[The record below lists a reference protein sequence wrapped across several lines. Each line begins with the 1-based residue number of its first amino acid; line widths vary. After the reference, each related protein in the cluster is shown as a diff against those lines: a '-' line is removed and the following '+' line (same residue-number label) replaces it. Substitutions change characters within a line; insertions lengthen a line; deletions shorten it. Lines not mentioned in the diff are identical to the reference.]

1 MKNIKTP
8 YIFFFLS
15 ALILL
20 QSVLA
25 YTIPSGQFEQTSRTV
40 NNLQHAQVIPDGF
53 KAIPKHFSI
62 QGGILGF
69 AAGNALHESKQGKS
83 MVTTLEWIAERI
95 NNASDTSQV
104 FTKLHESL
112 QLFQKEKE
120 EGKLAQT
127 QKYLAIWHNLYG
139 KMDSAVYYLQLTIP
153 FYEKTLQKDTLAKTY
168 LDLSGYLS
176 SKAEY
181 AEAMDAVF
189 KALDIYREANNQR
202 GIALCYTGL
211 CDLLYSQYKFEEG
224 NEYCDM
230 AIAIQT
236 QLDVPEDLAITY
248 RRKSANLLFIEGEKE
263 NALHVINEAIAIY
276 AKMGETGVPYMA
288 CINWRGNILKYLDR
302 FDEALADYNSN
313 LKKSEEMGL
322 TRYSLVSLANIGH
335 VFTMQEQYEQAIPYT
350 LRAIEIMERT
360 GNTKNLWENYM
371 HVANSYEKLGQF
383 EEALKYNKLH
393 AEAYA
398 DFLRS
403 STERLESELL
413 VKYETE
419 KKQETISRQEAQIAQ
434 QRIVQILYISIAGI
448 LIISLFGMFISRRS
462 IRRKR
467 KALQS
472 LNLQLDA
479 KNRQNE
485 LLMKEIHH
493 RVKNNLELVKSL
505 IALQCAQM
513 EDSESKDAML
523 ESQNRVQSMGI
534 IHQKLY
540 QGENLGSIEMKDY
553 FVNLSEGILDAF
565 DAEDKVKIECAMENL
580 ELDIDTA
587 VPIGLI
593 VNELLTNS
601 LKYAFPEKSKG
612 IVQISLSKPKPGILT
627 LTVSD
632 NGVGKIKGQQV
643 RGTGFGSQLVDLL
656 TRQLNGEMTEI
667 TEIGTSTKFMFR
679 ISKAA

>member
-1 MKNIKTP
+1 
-8 YIFFFLS
+8 
-15 ALILL
+15 
-20 QSVLA
+20 
-25 YTIPSGQFEQTSRTV
+25 
-40 NNLQHAQVIPDGF
+40 
-53 KAIPKHFSI
+53 
-62 QGGILGF
+62 
-69 AAGNALHESKQGKS
+69 
-83 MVTTLEWIAERI
+83 
-95 NNASDTSQV
+95 
-104 FTKLHESL
+104 
-112 QLFQKEKE
+112 
-120 EGKLAQT
+120 
-127 QKYLAIWHNLYG
+127 
-139 KMDSAVYYLQLTIP
+139 MDSAVYYLQLTIP
-153 FYEKTLQKDTLAKTY
+153 FYEKTQQKDTLAQTY

-181 AEAMDAVF
+181 AEAMNVVF
-189 KALDIYREANNQR
+189 KALDIYQDTENPR

-263 NALHVINEAIAIY
+263 QALHVINQAIGIY
-276 AKMGETGVPYMA
+276 DELGETGLLYMA

-302 FDEALADYNSN
+302 FDEALADYRSN

-350 LRAIEIMERT
+350 LQAIEIMKRT

-371 HVANSYEKLGQF
+371 HAANSYEKLGRF
-383 EEALKYNKLH
+383 EEALKYSKLH
-393 AEAYA
+393 AETYA

-448 LIISLFGMFISRRS
+448 LIISLFGMFMSRRS
-462 IRRKR
+462 IRKKR
-467 KALQS
+467 KALQA

-493 RVKNNLELVKSL
+493 RVKNNLEMVKSL

-513 EDSESKDAML
+513 EDSTSKDAMI

-553 FVNLSEGILDAF
+553 FINLSEGILDAF
-565 DAEDKVKIECAMENL
+565 DAEEKVKIECAMENL

-601 LKYAFPEKSKG
+601 LKYAFPERANG
-612 IVQISLSKPKPGILT
+612 IVQISLSKPNPGILT

-632 NGVGKIKGQQV
+632 NGVGKIKGQQAQ
-643 RGTGFGSQLVDLL
+643 GTGFGSQLVDLL

-667 TEIGTSTKFMFR
+667 TETGTSTKFMFR
-679 ISKAA
+679 ITKAA

>member
-1 MKNIKTP
+1 MAYNAGK
-8 YIFFFLS
+8 IFSLVCLTILYASGAS
-15 ALILL
+15 A
-20 QSVLA
+20 
-25 YTIPSGQFEQTSRTV
+25 GQNSNTSNAFSLDWIVASMHNPDDT
-40 NNLQHAQVIPDGF
+40 AQV
-53 KAIPKHFSI
+53 FS
-62 QGGILGF
+62 
-69 AAGNALHESKQGKS
+69 
-83 MVTTLEWIAERI
+83 
-95 NNASDTSQV
+95 
-104 FTKLHESL
+104 KLHEL
-112 QLFQKEKE
+112 LHLYQ
-120 EGKLAQT
+120 EGKDQQQLTQIQKNLAT
-127 QKYLAIWHNLYG
+127 WHNLYG
-139 KMDSAVYYLQLTIP
+139 RMDSAVHYLQLTLP
-153 FYEKTLQKDTLAKTY
+153 FYEATQQMEKLARTNLQ
-168 LDLSGYLS
+168 LSEYLS

-181 AEAMDAVF
+181 AEAMNAVF
-189 KALDIYREANNQR
+189 NALEIYQDTDNQR

-236 QLDVPEDLAITY
+236 QLNVPEDLAITY
-248 RRKSANLLFIEGEKE
+248 RRKSANLLFIDGETE
-263 NALHVINEAIAIY
+263 HALSVINQAIDIY
-276 AKMGETGVPYMA
+276 DELGESGIPYMA

-302 FDEALADYNSN
+302 FDEALDDYHSN
-313 LKKSEEMGL
+313 LKKSQEMGL

-335 VFTMQEQYEQAIPYT
+335 VYTMQEQYEQAIPYS
-350 LRAIEIMERT
+350 LQAIDIMGRT

-393 AEAYA
+393 ADAYA

-419 KKQETISRQEAQIAQ
+419 KNQETIHQQELQIAQ
-434 QRIVQILYISIAGI
+434 QRKVQTLYISIAGI
-448 LIISLFGMFISRRS
+448 LILSLFGMVKSTLTIRKKRS
-462 IRRKR
+462 V
-467 KALQS
+467 LQA

-493 RVKNNLELVKSL
+493 RVKNNLEMVKSL

-513 EDSESKDAML
+513 EDSTSKDAML

-540 QGENLGSIEMKDY
+540 QGDQPGSIEMKDY
-553 FVNLSEGILDAF
+553 FINLGEGILDAF
-565 DAEDKVKIECAMENL
+565 NAEDKVKIECVMENL

-601 LKYAFPEKSKG
+601 LKYAFPGDAEG
-612 IVQISLSKPKPGILT
+612 IIRINLSKSEADMLS
-627 LTVSD
+627 LMVSD
-632 NGVGKIKGQQV
+632 NGVGKTIGKQL
-643 RGTGFGSQLVDLL
+643 RGTGFGSQLIHLL
-656 TRQLNGEMTEI
+656 TRQLNGEMTEDSE
-667 TEIGTSTKFMFR
+667 TGTSTRFFFR
-679 ISKAA
+679 VSKAA

>member
-1 MKNIKTP
+1 MIYKTAKL
-8 YIFFFLS
+8 FLICLLIVDSS
-15 ALILL
+15 AAL
-20 QSVLA
+20 Q
-25 YTIPSGQFEQTSRTV
+25 GQNKT
-40 NNLQHAQVIPDGF
+40 
-53 KAIPKHFSI
+53 FS
-62 QGGILGF
+62 
-69 AAGNALHESKQGKS
+69 NAPT
-83 MVTTLEWIAERI
+83 MEWIAAHI
-95 NNASDTSQV
+95 HNTSDSTRV
-104 FTKLHESL
+104 FTKLHEAV
-112 QLFQKEKE
+112 QLFEYEKDQE
-120 EGKLAQT
+120 QLAQT
-127 QKYLAIWHNLYG
+127 QAFLSTWHNLYG
-139 KMDSAVYYLQLTIP
+139 KMDSAVYYLQLAIP
-153 FYEKTLQKDTLAKTY
+153 FYKDTQQKDILAQTW
-168 LDLSGYLS
+168 LQLSEYLS
-176 SKAEY
+176 SRAEY
-181 AEAMDAVF
+181 AEAMNAVF
-189 KALDIYREANNQR
+189 KALEIYQEADNRR
-202 GIALCYTGL
+202 GVALCYTGL

-230 AIAIQT
+230 AIAIQKE
-236 QLDVPEDLAITY
+236 LNVPEDLAITY
-248 RRKSANLLFIEGEKE
+248 RRKSANLLFIEGETE
-263 NALHVINEAIAIY
+263 HALRVINQAIDIY
-276 AKMGETGVPYMA
+276 DALGETGLLYMA

-302 FDEALADYNSN
+302 FDEALDDYHSN
-313 LKKSEEMGL
+313 LNKSQEMGL

-350 LRAIEIMERT
+350 LQAIEIMERT

-371 HVANSYEKLGQF
+371 HLANSYEKLGQF

-393 AEAYA
+393 AEEYA

-434 QRIVQILYISIAGI
+434 QRKVQILYISIAGI
-448 LIISLFGMFISRRS
+448 LILSLFGMFISLRS
-462 IRRKR
+462 IRNKR
-467 KALQS
+467 IALQA

-513 EDSESKDAML
+513 EDSASKDAMV

-553 FVNLSEGILDAF
+553 FINLGEGILDAF

-601 LKYAFPEKSKG
+601 LKYAFPQNANG
-612 IVQISLSKPKPGILT
+612 IVQISLSQPNPGILT

-632 NGVGKIKGQQV
+632 NGVGKINGQQA

-656 TRQLNGEMTEI
+656 TRQLNGEMTEKSE
-667 TEIGTSTKFMFR
+667 TGTSTIFR
-679 ISKAA
+679 FKISKAA

>member
-1 MKNIKTP
+1 MNKIICRRMLLVMSTAKQIGINVLNLLMVCKSGKLLGL
-8 YIFFFLS
+8 IF
-15 ALILL
+15 LL
-20 QSVLA
+20 GTTLPTA
-25 YTIPSGQFEQTSRTV
+25 
-40 NNLQHAQVIPDGF
+40 
-53 KAIPKHFSI
+53 I
-62 QGGILGF
+62 QGQ
-69 AAGNALHESKQGKS
+69 NRNNPNSS
-83 MVTTLEWIAERI
+83 TLDWIAERI
-95 NNASDTSQV
+95 NNAKDTAQV
-104 FTKLHESL
+104 FSKLHESL
-112 QLFQKEKE
+112 HLFQNEK
-120 EGKLAQT
+120 GKLAQT
-127 QKYLAIWHNLYG
+127 HKYMAAWHNLYG
-139 KMDSAVYYLQLTIP
+139 KMDSAVYYLQLTIS
-153 FYEKTLQKDTLAKTY
+153 FYEDTQQKDSLAKTY
-168 LDLSGYLS
+168 LQLSDYLS
-176 SKAEY
+176 SKADY
-181 AEAMDAVF
+181 AEAMNEVF
-189 KALDIYREANNQR
+189 KALEIYQETDNQR

-236 QLDVPEDLAITY
+236 QLNVPEDLAITY
-248 RRKSANLLFIEGEKE
+248 RRKSANLLFIDGETE
-263 NALHVINEAIAIY
+263 HALRVINQAIDIY
-276 AKMGETGVPYMA
+276 DEMGETGLRYMA

-302 FDEALADYNSN
+302 FDEALDDYHSN

-335 VFTMQEQYEQAIPYT
+335 VYTMREQYEKAIPYT
-350 LRAIEIMERT
+350 LQAIEIMEST

-383 EEALKYNKLH
+383 EQALKYNKLH

-419 KKQETISRQEAQIAQ
+419 KKQDTISRQEARIAQ

-448 LIISLFGMFISRRS
+448 LVISLLGMFISMHS
-462 IRRKR
+462 IRKKR
-467 KALQS
+467 KALQA
-472 LNLQLDA
+472 LNQQLDA

-493 RVKNNLELVKSL
+493 RVKNNLEMVKSL

-513 EDSESKDAML
+513 EDSTSKDAML

-565 DAEDKVKIECAMENL
+565 DAEEKVKIECAMESL

-612 IVQISLSKPKPGILT
+612 MVQISLSQPDPGILT

-632 NGVGKIKGQQV
+632 NGVGKIKGQKPL
-643 RGTGFGSQLVDLL
+643 GTGFGSQLVDLL

-667 TEIGTSTKFMFR
+667 SETGTSTKFRFR
-679 ISKAA
+679 ITKAA

>member
-1 MKNIKTP
+1 MNKVICRRMLLALSTAKQMGLNVLNFLMVCKP
-8 YIFFFLS
+8 GKLLCLIFLLG
-15 ALILL
+15 AILPTDVQGQNL
-20 QSVLA
+20 NNPN
-25 YTIPSGQFEQTSRTV
+25 PS
-40 NNLQHAQVIPDGF
+40 
-53 KAIPKHFSI
+53 
-62 QGGILGF
+62 
-69 AAGNALHESKQGKS
+69 
-83 MVTTLEWIAERI
+83 TLDWIAERI
-95 NNASDTSQV
+95 NNASDTTQV
-104 FTKLHESL
+104 FKKLHESL
-112 QLFQKEKE
+112 HLFQEEKE

-127 QKYLAIWHNLYG
+127 HKYLAIWHNLYG
-139 KMDSAVYYLQLTIP
+139 KMDSAVYYLQFTIP
-153 FYEKTLQKDTLAKTY
+153 FYEDTQQKDTLAKTY
-168 LDLSGYLS
+168 LQLSGYYS
-176 SKAEY
+176 SKAGY

-189 KALDIYREANNQR
+189 KALELYQEMENQR

-211 CDLLYSQYKFEEG
+211 CDLLYSQYKFAEG

-236 QLDVPEDLAITY
+236 QLNVPEDLAITY
-248 RRKSANLLFIEGEKE
+248 RRKSANLLFIDGERD
-263 NALHVINEAIAIY
+263 NALRVINQAIDIY
-276 AKMGETGVPYMA
+276 DEMGESGLLYMA

-302 FDEALADYNSN
+302 FDEALGDYHSN
-313 LKKSEEMGL
+313 LRKSEEMGL

-350 LRAIEIMERT
+350 LRAIEIMEKT

-371 HVANSYEKLGQF
+371 HLSNSYEKLGQF

-393 AEAYA
+393 AEEYA

-419 KKQETISRQEAQIAQ
+419 KKQETISRQEVQIAQ

-448 LIISLFGMFISRRS
+448 LILSLFGMLISRRS
-462 IRRKR
+462 IRKKR
-467 KALQS
+467 KALQA

-513 EDSESKDAML
+513 EDSASKDAMI

-553 FVNLSEGILDAF
+553 FINLSEGILDAF
-565 DAEDKVKIECAMENL
+565 DAEEKVKIECAMENL

-601 LKYAFPEKSKG
+601 LKYAFPERAQG
-612 IVQISLSKPKPGILT
+612 RVQISLSQPDPGILT

-632 NGVGKIKGQQV
+632 NGVGKIKGQQP

-667 TEIGTSTKFMFR
+667 TKAGTSTMFR
-679 ISKAA
+679 FKISKAA

>member
-1 MKNIKTP
+1 MCRELLALLIAKQKGIEFLNFLTVRKAGELLCL
-8 YIFFFLS
+8 IF
-15 ALILL
+15 LL
-20 QSVLA
+20 GAAFPTSIHGQNRNNPK
-25 YTIPSGQFEQTSRTV
+25 PS
-40 NNLQHAQVIPDGF
+40 
-53 KAIPKHFSI
+53 
-62 QGGILGF
+62 
-69 AAGNALHESKQGKS
+69 
-83 MVTTLEWIAERI
+83 TLDWIANRI
-95 NNASDTSQV
+95 NNANDTTQV
-104 FTKLHESL
+104 FIKLHEAL
-112 QLFQKEKE
+112 HLFQLGKDNE
-120 EGKLAQT
+120 ELAQT
-127 QKYLAIWHNLYG
+127 HKYLSTWHNLYG

-153 FYEKTLQKDTLAKTY
+153 FYEDTQQKDTLAQTY
-168 LDLSGYLS
+168 LQLSEYLS
-176 SKAEY
+176 SKADY

-189 KALDIYREANNQR
+189 KALEIFQEMDNQR

-224 NEYCDM
+224 NEYCDL

-236 QLDVPEDLAITY
+236 QLNVPEDLAITY

-263 NALHVINEAIAIY
+263 NALHVINKAIDIY
-276 AKMGETGVPYMA
+276 DDRGETGLLYMA
-288 CINWRGNILKYLDR
+288 CINWRGNILKYLNR
-302 FDEALADYNSN
+302 FDEAFDDYHSN

-335 VFTMQEQYEQAIPYT
+335 VYTMQEQYEQAIPYT
-350 LRAIEIMERT
+350 LQAIEIMKKT
-360 GNTKNLWENYM
+360 GNSKNLWENYM
-371 HVANSYEKLGQF
+371 HLSNSYEKLGQF
-383 EEALKYNKLH
+383 KEALRYNKLH

-434 QRIVQILYISIAGI
+434 QRIVQILYISIGGI
-448 LIISLFGMFISRRS
+448 LVLSLFGMLNSIRS
-462 IRRKR
+462 IRKKR
-467 KALQS
+467 KALQT
-472 LNLQLDA
+472 LNIQLDA

-513 EDSESKDAML
+513 EDSASKDAMI

-540 QGENLGSIEMKDY
+540 QGENPGSIEMKDY
-553 FVNLSEGILDAF
+553 FINLSEGILDAF
-565 DAEDKVKIECAMENL
+565 DAEEKVKIECAMDNL

-601 LKYAFPEKSKG
+601 LKYAFPENAQG
-612 IVQISLSKPKPGILT
+612 IVQISLTQPDPGILT

-632 NGVGKIKGQQV
+632 NGVGKIIGQQP

-667 TEIGTSTKFMFR
+667 TETGTSTKFRFR
-679 ISKAA
+679 ITKAA

>member
-1 MKNIKTP
+1 MYKYLAIFVYDMTKKAYMGSVCRSLCVALATGKGEALNLFSFFRKVDKTSNW
-8 YIFFFLS
+8 L
-15 ALILL
+15 ALI
-20 QSVLA
+20 
-25 YTIPSGQFEQTSRTV
+25 
-40 NNLQHAQVIPDGF
+40 
-53 KAIPKHFSI
+53 FSI
-62 QGGILGF
+62 GVIFSGPLYGQNRSPAKATPLD
-69 AAGNALHESKQGKS
+69 
-83 MVTTLEWIAERI
+83 WIADRI
-95 NNASDTSQV
+95 NNASDTTQV
-104 FTKLHESL
+104 YTKLHESL
-112 QLFQKEKE
+112 QLFQEEKSE
-120 EGKLAQT
+120 DKLAQT
-127 QKYLAIWHNLYG
+127 HKYLAIWHNLYG
-139 KMDSAVYYLQLTIP
+139 KMDSAVHYLQLTLS
-153 FYEKTLQKDTLAKTY
+153 FYENTQQTDTLAQTY
-168 LDLSGYLS
+168 LQFSEYLS
-176 SKAEY
+176 STADYAKAMNMVF
-181 AEAMDAVF
+181 EA
-189 KALDIYREANNQR
+189 LEIYRETENQR
-202 GIALCYTGL
+202 GMARCYTGL

-236 QLDVPEDLAITY
+236 QLNVPEDLAITY
-248 RRKSANLLFIEGEKE
+248 RRKSANLLFIEGETE
-263 NALHVINEAIAIY
+263 HALRVINQAIDIY
-276 AKMGETGVPYMA
+276 DELNETGLLYMA

-302 FDEALADYNSN
+302 FDEALDDYHSN
-313 LKKSEEMGL
+313 LKKSEEMGM

-335 VFTMQEQYEQAIPYT
+335 VFTMQKQYEQAIPYT
-350 LRAIEIMERT
+350 LQAIEIMERT

-383 EEALKYNKLH
+383 ELALKYNKLH
-393 AEAYA
+393 AETYA

-434 QRIVQILYISIAGI
+434 QRKVQILYISIAGI
-448 LIISLFGMFISRRS
+448 LVIGLFGMFNS
-462 IRRKR
+462 IHNIRNKR
-467 KALQS
+467 KALQA
-472 LNLQLDA
+472 LNLKLDV

-513 EDSESKDAML
+513 EDSASKDAMV

-540 QGENLGSIEMKDY
+540 QGETPGSIEMKDY
-553 FVNLSEGILDAF
+553 FINLSEGILDAF

-601 LKYAFPEKSKG
+601 LKYAFPDNAKG
-612 IVQISLSKPKPGILT
+612 RVQISLSQPDPGILT

-632 NGVGKIKGQQV
+632 NGVGKINGQQPQ
-643 RGTGFGSQLVDLL
+643 GTGFGSQLIGLL
-656 TRQLNGEMTEI
+656 TRQLNGEMIEMTE
-667 TEIGTSTKFMFR
+667 TGTSTSFQFR
-679 ISKAA
+679 ITKAA

>member
-1 MKNIKTP
+1 MNKIKCRRMFLALSTAKQIGLNVLNLLMVCKSGKLLGL
-8 YIFFFLS
+8 IF
-15 ALILL
+15 LL
-20 QSVLA
+20 GATLPTA
-25 YTIPSGQFEQTSRTV
+25 
-40 NNLQHAQVIPDGF
+40 
-53 KAIPKHFSI
+53 I
-62 QGGILGF
+62 QGQNRNNPNPSSLD
-69 AAGNALHESKQGKS
+69 
-83 MVTTLEWIAERI
+83 WIAERI
-95 NNASDTSQV
+95 NNAKDTTEV
-104 FTKLHESL
+104 FNKLHESL
-112 QLFQKEKE
+112 QLFQEEKAE
-120 EGKLAQT
+120 LAQT
-127 QKYLAIWHNLYG
+127 HKYLAIWHNLYG
-139 KMDSAVYYLQLTIP
+139 KMDSAVHYLQLTIP
-153 FYEKTLQKDTLAKTY
+153 YYEDTQQKDTLAKTY
-168 LDLSGYLS
+168 LQLSDYYS
-176 SKAEY
+176 SKADY
-181 AEAMDAVF
+181 AEAMKEVF
-189 KALDIYREANNQR
+189 RALEIYQETDNQR
-202 GIALCYTGL
+202 GIAICYTGL
-211 CDLLYSQYKFEEG
+211 CDLLYSQFKFEEG

-236 QLDVPEDLAITY
+236 QLNVPEDLAITY
-248 RRKSANLLFIEGEKE
+248 RRKSANLLFIDGETE
-263 NALHVINEAIAIY
+263 HALRVINQAIDIY
-276 AKMGETGVPYMA
+276 DEMGETGLLYMA

-302 FDEALADYNSN
+302 FDEALDDYHSN

-322 TRYSLVSLANIGH
+322 TRYNLVSLANIGH
-335 VFTMQEQYEQAIPYT
+335 VYTMRKQYEKAIPYT
-350 LRAIEIMERT
+350 LQAIEIMERT

-371 HVANSYEKLGQF
+371 HVANSYERLGQF
-383 EEALKYNKLH
+383 EEALKYHKLH

-403 STERLESELL
+403 STQRLESELL

-419 KKQETISRQEAQIAQ
+419 KKQETISRQEAQLAQ
-434 QRIVQILYISIAGI
+434 QRKVQILYISIAGI
-448 LIISLFGMFISRRS
+448 LIVSLMGMFISRRS
-462 IRRKR
+462 IRKKR
-467 KALQS
+467 KALQI
-472 LNLQLDA
+472 LNLKLDA

-513 EDSESKDAML
+513 EDSASKDAMI

-553 FVNLSEGILDAF
+553 FINLSEGILDAF
-565 DAEDKVKIECAMENL
+565 DAEKKVKIECAMDNL

-601 LKYAFPEKSKG
+601 LKYAFSERAQG
-612 IVQISLSKPKPGILT
+612 RVQISLSQPDSGILT

-632 NGVGKIKGQQV
+632 NGVGKVKGQQP

-667 TEIGTSTKFMFR
+667 AEAGTSTRFKFR
-679 ISKAA
+679 ITKAA

>member
-1 MKNIKTP
+1 MLLVMSTAKQIGINVLDLLMVCKSGKLLGL
-8 YIFFFLS
+8 IF
-15 ALILL
+15 LL
-20 QSVLA
+20 GTTLPTA
-25 YTIPSGQFEQTSRTV
+25 
-40 NNLQHAQVIPDGF
+40 
-53 KAIPKHFSI
+53 I
-62 QGGILGF
+62 QGQ
-69 AAGNALHESKQGKS
+69 NRNNPNSS
-83 MVTTLEWIAERI
+83 TLDWIAERI
-95 NNASDTSQV
+95 NNAKDTAQV
-104 FTKLHESL
+104 FSKLHESL
-112 QLFQKEKE
+112 QLFQNEK
-120 EGKLAQT
+120 GKLAQT
-127 QKYLAIWHNLYG
+127 HKYMAAWHNLYG
-139 KMDSAVYYLQLTIP
+139 KMDSAVYYLQLTIS
-153 FYEKTLQKDTLAKTY
+153 FYEDTQQKDSLAKTY
-168 LDLSGYLS
+168 LQLSDYLS
-176 SKAEY
+176 SKADY
-181 AEAMDAVF
+181 AEAMNEVF
-189 KALDIYREANNQR
+189 KALEIYQETDNQR

-236 QLDVPEDLAITY
+236 QLNVPEDLAITY
-248 RRKSANLLFIEGEKE
+248 RRKSANLLFIDGETE
-263 NALHVINEAIAIY
+263 HALRVINQAIDIY
-276 AKMGETGVPYMA
+276 DEMGETGLRYMA

-302 FDEALADYNSN
+302 FDEALDDYHSN

-335 VFTMQEQYEQAIPYT
+335 VYTMREQYEKAIPYT
-350 LRAIEIMERT
+350 LQAIEIMEST
-360 GNTKNLWENYM
+360 GNIKNLWENYM

-383 EEALKYNKLH
+383 EQALKYNKLH

-419 KKQETISRQEAQIAQ
+419 KKQDTISRQEARIAQ

-448 LIISLFGMFISRRS
+448 LVISLLGMFISMHS
-462 IRRKR
+462 IRKKR
-467 KALQS
+467 KALQA
-472 LNLQLDA
+472 LNQQLDA

-493 RVKNNLELVKSL
+493 RVKNNLEMVKSL

-513 EDSESKDAML
+513 EDSTSKDAML

-565 DAEDKVKIECAMENL
+565 DAEEKVKIECAMESL

-612 IVQISLSKPKPGILT
+612 MVQISLSQPDPGILT

-632 NGVGKIKGQQV
+632 NGVGKIKGQKPL
-643 RGTGFGSQLVDLL
+643 GTGFGSQLVDLL

-667 TEIGTSTKFMFR
+667 SETGTSTKFRFR
-679 ISKAA
+679 ITKAA

>member
-1 MKNIKTP
+1 MSTAKQIGLNVLNLLKVCKSGKLLGL
-8 YIFFFLS
+8 IF
-15 ALILL
+15 LL
-20 QSVLA
+20 GATLP
-25 YTIPSGQFEQTSRTV
+25 TG
-40 NNLQHAQVIPDGF
+40 
-53 KAIPKHFSI
+53 I
-62 QGGILGF
+62 QGQ
-69 AAGNALHESKQGKS
+69 NRNNPNSS
-83 MVTTLEWIAERI
+83 TLDWIAERI
-95 NNASDTSQV
+95 NNAKDTAQV
-104 FTKLHESL
+104 FSKLHESL

-120 EGKLAQT
+120 KLAQT
-127 QKYLAIWHNLYG
+127 HKYMAIWHNLYG
-139 KMDSAVYYLQLTIP
+139 KMDSAVYYLQLTIS
-153 FYEKTLQKDTLAKTY
+153 FYEDTQQKDTLAKTY
-168 LDLSGYLS
+168 LQFSDYLS
-176 SKAEY
+176 SKADY
-181 AEAMDAVF
+181 AEAMNKVF
-189 KALDIYREANNQR
+189 KALEIYQKTDNQR

-224 NEYCDM
+224 NKYCDM

-236 QLDVPEDLAITY
+236 QLNEPEDLAITY
-248 RRKSANLLFIEGEKE
+248 RRKSANLLFIDGETE
-263 NALHVINEAIAIY
+263 HALRIINQAIDIY
-276 AKMGETGVPYMA
+276 DEMGETGLLYMA

-302 FDEALADYNSN
+302 FDEALDDYHSN

-335 VFTMQEQYEQAIPYT
+335 VYTMREQYEKAIPYT
-350 LRAIEIMERT
+350 LQAIEIMERT
-360 GNTKNLWENYM
+360 GKTKNLWENYM

-383 EEALKYNKLH
+383 EHALNYYKLY

-419 KKQETISRQEAQIAQ
+419 EKQDTISRQEARIAQ
-434 QRIVQILYISIAGI
+434 QRIVQILYIIIAGI
-448 LIISLFGMFISRRS
+448 LIISLLGMIISMNS
-462 IRRKR
+462 IRKKK
-467 KALQS
+467 KALQA
-472 LNLQLDA
+472 LNQQLYA

-493 RVKNNLELVKSL
+493 RVKNNLEMVKSL

-513 EDSESKDAML
+513 EDSTSKDAML

-565 DAEDKVKIECAMENL
+565 DAEEKVKIECAMESL

-612 IVQISLSKPKPGILT
+612 MVQISLSQPDPGILT

-632 NGVGKIKGQQV
+632 NGVGKIKGQKPL
-643 RGTGFGSQLVDLL
+643 GTGFGSQLVDLL

-667 TEIGTSTKFMFR
+667 SETGTSTKFRFR
-679 ISKAA
+679 ITKAA

>member
-1 MKNIKTP
+1 MHNPDDT
-8 YIFFFLS
+8 
-15 ALILL
+15 
-20 QSVLA
+20 
-25 YTIPSGQFEQTSRTV
+25 
-40 NNLQHAQVIPDGF
+40 AQV
-53 KAIPKHFSI
+53 FS
-62 QGGILGF
+62 
-69 AAGNALHESKQGKS
+69 
-83 MVTTLEWIAERI
+83 
-95 NNASDTSQV
+95 
-104 FTKLHESL
+104 KLHEL
-112 QLFQKEKE
+112 LHLYQ
-120 EGKLAQT
+120 EGKDQQQLTQIQKNLAT
-127 QKYLAIWHNLYG
+127 WHNLYG
-139 KMDSAVYYLQLTIP
+139 RMDSAVHYLQLTLP
-153 FYEKTLQKDTLAKTY
+153 FYEATQQMEKLARTNLQ
-168 LDLSGYLS
+168 LSEYLS

-181 AEAMDAVF
+181 AEAMNAVF
-189 KALDIYREANNQR
+189 NALEIYQDTDNQR

-236 QLDVPEDLAITY
+236 QLNVPEDLAITY
-248 RRKSANLLFIEGEKE
+248 RRKSANLLFIDGETE
-263 NALHVINEAIAIY
+263 HALSVINQAIDIY
-276 AKMGETGVPYMA
+276 DELGESGIPYMA

-302 FDEALADYNSN
+302 FDEALDDYHSN
-313 LKKSEEMGL
+313 LKKSQEMGL

-335 VFTMQEQYEQAIPYT
+335 VYTMQEQYEQAIPYS
-350 LRAIEIMERT
+350 LQAIDIMGRT

-393 AEAYA
+393 ADAYA

-419 KKQETISRQEAQIAQ
+419 KNQETIHQQELQIAQ
-434 QRIVQILYISIAGI
+434 QRKVQTLYISIAGI
-448 LIISLFGMFISRRS
+448 LILSLFGMVKSTLTIRKKRS
-462 IRRKR
+462 V
-467 KALQS
+467 LQA

-493 RVKNNLELVKSL
+493 RVKNNLEMVKSL

-513 EDSESKDAML
+513 EDSTSKDAML

-540 QGENLGSIEMKDY
+540 QGDQPGSIEMKDY
-553 FVNLSEGILDAF
+553 FINLGEGILDAF
-565 DAEDKVKIECAMENL
+565 NAEDKVKIECVMENL

-601 LKYAFPEKSKG
+601 LKYAFPGDAEG
-612 IVQISLSKPKPGILT
+612 IIRINLSKSEADMLS
-627 LTVSD
+627 LMVSD
-632 NGVGKIKGQQV
+632 NGVGKTIGKQL
-643 RGTGFGSQLVDLL
+643 RGTGFGSQLIHLL
-656 TRQLNGEMTEI
+656 TRQLNGEMTEDSE
-667 TEIGTSTKFMFR
+667 TGTSTRFFFR
-679 ISKAA
+679 VSKAA

>member
-1 MKNIKTP
+1 MSGKQ
-8 YIFFFLS
+8 LS
-15 ALILL
+15 K
-20 QSVLA
+20 
-25 YTIPSGQFEQTSRTV
+25 Y
-40 NNLQHAQVIPDGF
+40 
-53 KAIPKHFSI
+53 AI
-62 QGGILGF
+62 GILFCLVGSYSNASTASTLDWV
-69 AAGNALHESKQGKS
+69 AA
-83 MVTTLEWIAERI
+83 RI
-95 NNASDTSQV
+95 NNTSDSTQV
-104 FTKLHESL
+104 FIKLHESL
-112 QLFQKEKE
+112 HEFREDSE
-120 EGKLAQT
+120 NESLALT
-127 QKYLAIWHNLYG
+127 YNFLSDWHNLYG
-139 KMDSAVYYLQLTIP
+139 HMDSAIHYLELSIP
-153 FYEKTLQKDTLAKTY
+153 YYEKTQQKEELAELNLK
-168 LDLSGYLS
+168 LSNYYS
-176 SKAEY
+176 SAAMY
-181 AEAMDAVF
+181 AEALEVVF
-189 KALDIYREANNQR
+189 ESLEIYQEIDNLR
-202 GIALCYTGL
+202 GIALAYTGI
-211 CDLLYSQYKFEEG
+211 CDLLYSQYRFEEG
-224 NEYCDM
+224 NEYCDK

-236 QLDVPEDLAITY
+236 QLEVPEDLAITY
-248 RRKSANLLFIEGEKE
+248 RRKSANLLFIDGETE
-263 NALHVINEAIAIY
+263 NALSVINQAIAIY
-276 AKMGETGVPYMA
+276 DELGETGLPYMA
-288 CINWRGNILKYLDR
+288 CINWRGNILKYLNR
-302 FDEALADYNSN
+302 FDEALDDYHSN

-350 LRAIEIMERT
+350 LRAIEIMEKT

-419 KKQETISRQEAQIAQ
+419 QKQETIARQEAQIAQ
-434 QRIVQILYISIAGI
+434 QRKVQILYISIAGI
-448 LIISLFGMFISRRS
+448 LILSLFGILKTLHA
-462 IRRKR
+462 IRKKR
-467 KALQS
+467 KALQA

-493 RVKNNLELVKSL
+493 RVKNNLEMVKSL

-513 EDSESKDAML
+513 EDSASKDAMI

-553 FVNLSEGILDAF
+553 FINLSEGILDAF
-565 DAEDKVKIECAMENL
+565 DAEDKIKIECAMENL

-601 LKYAFPEKSKG
+601 LKYAFPENGKG
-612 IVQISLSKPKPGILT
+612 LVQISLSQPDPGMLS

-632 NGVGKIKGQQV
+632 NGVGKINGEQA
-643 RGTGFGSQLVDLL
+643 RGTGFGSQLIHLL
-656 TRQLNGEMTEI
+656 TRQLNGEMTET
-667 TEIGTSTKFMFR
+667 TETGTLTSFQFK